1 MVEQSF
7 WEMLRTK
14 RDSHLVAGEG
24 LRRSGGYD
32 FPILPLAGV

>member
-14 RDSHLVAGEG
+14 RDSLTK
-24 LRRSGGYD
+24 SGI
-32 FPILPLAGV
+32 ILSLIHISEPTRPY

>member
-14 RDSHLVAGEG
+14 RDSLTK
-24 LRRSGGYD
+24 SGGIVAD
-32 FPILPLAGV
+32 CPAR

>member
-14 RDSHLVAGEG
+14 RDSLTK
-24 LRRSGGYD
+24 SGGIVADYLSL
-32 FPILPLAGV
+32 IHI